1 MTSLKELNTQSW
13 DDRLEARA
21 HTYQVRSRFRFALG
35 RLVAHQPKHWLDV
48 GTGNG
53 YLPKIARPKLNGV
66 RITGTDFAHNA
77 IQSASS
83 LDEGIVNDI
92 DESGLPFADRS
103 FDFISCLEVIEHL
116 IFPEK
121 ALSEMHRVLK
131 PGGHLV
137 VTVPNIQFIEYVV
150 ALIRGKMPGP
160 AADTRH
166 MSVYTHRFL
175 RQQMQQAGL
184 TVTERAGCDASPE
197 WFSKISRRFLCKTIA
212 VEAKKG

>member
-1 MTSLKELNTQSW
+1 MGSLKELNTQSW

-21 HTYQVRSRFRFALG
+21 HTYQVRSRFRFALD
-35 RLVAHQPKHWLDV
+35 RLLAHQPKHWLDV

-77 IQSASS
+77 IRSASA
-83 LDEGIVNDI
+83 LDARIVNDI
-92 DESGLPFADRS
+92 DESGLPFAEAS

-116 IFPEK
+116 IFPAK

-137 VTVPNIQFIEYVV
+137 VTVPNIQFIEYIA

-166 MSVYTHRFL
+166 MSVYTQRFL
-175 RQQMQQAGL
+175 GQQMQQAGL
-184 TVTERAGCDASPE
+184 TVTKRAGCDASPE
-197 WFSKISRRFLCKTIA
+197 WLSRISRRFLCKTIC
-212 VEAKKG
+212 VEAGKS